1 MSDLASIIVAAY
13 SAQSMDSARSEQTRQ
28 GLLGPSDLGGCRAYI
43 RHVLTDAPRV
53 ERTTPP
59 LEAFI
64 GTWVGEG
71 LEQAYVAARPDSVR
85 QVELS
90 GRLPSGRRPRPG
102 HADLIDPEYGVID
115 FKGRD
120 GLETVRRD
128 GAPFKNLAQI
138 NTYLLFAIQQGLL
151 DADAEWHLVYFDR
164 SGKEKTP
171 HVISGLLDME
181 IIHEMEQRLDD
192 AQYAALHGEDAPRDE
207 PITFCAQFCEYF
219 EHCRPDANPEGMIDD
234 FDQVAAA
241 EMYLEGKALATKAER
256 MKEEAKGRLRG
267 VQGSTP
273 TAVVRW
279 VHTNETRVEAFTR
292 KPSERL
298 DVRRRRE

>member
-1 MSDLASIIVAAY
+1 VTGLADIIVQAY

-28 GLLGPSDLGGCRAYI
+28 GLLGPSDLGGCRSYI

-53 ERTTPP
+53 ERTVPP

-71 LEQAYVAARPDSVR
+71 LEQAYVAARPGSVR
-85 QVELS
+85 QIELS
-90 GRLPSGRRPRPG
+90 GRLPSGRQPRPG
-102 HADLIDPEYGVID
+102 HADLLDPEFGIID

-120 GLETVRRD
+120 GLETIRRD
-128 GAPFKNLAQI
+128 GPPFKNLAQI
-138 NTYLLFAIQQGLL
+138 MTYLLFAIQMKWLEDGAQ
-151 DADAEWHLVYFDR
+151 WNLVYFDR

-171 HVISGLLDME
+171 VVFSGGLDMD
-181 IIHEMEQRLDD
+181 IIHEMERRLDD
-192 AQYAALHGEDAPRDE
+192 AQYAALHGEEAPKDE
-207 PITFCAQFCEYF
+207 PITFCAQYCEYF
-219 EHCRPDANPEGMIDD
+219 EHCRSDANPEGMIDD

-256 MKEEAKGRLRG
+256 MKEEAKARLKG

-279 VHTNETRVEAFTR
+279 VHTNETRIEAFTR
-292 KPSERL
+292 RPSDRL
-298 DVRRRRE
+298 DVRPRKG